1 VVVVVVCVMVLVQ
14 LQPALL
20 ELVAKAVMVV
30 RQHHWA
36 QVQVEQAAAVAVQV
50 LTVLR
55 HLD

>member
-1 VVVVVVCVMVLVQ
+1 
-14 LQPALL
+14 
-20 ELVAKAVMVV
+20 MVV